1 MRAAWIWPSG
11 RESIARLREQV
22 QLIFGIS
29 LVSRLV
35 CLDGVV
41 SNCGQIDDDFV
52 FPRQHYIVRQLWSKN
67 HRLLVLILF
76 AIVVEN
82 DIRNVDSRK
91 TPIETDPGITPPFER
106 RKQIDADHNEY
117 ASDDQYGA

>member
-1 MRAAWIWPSG
+1 MSEPTHPLTPVASRSGAVLAGLSFALLAA
-11 RESIARLREQV
+11 ATA
-22 QLIFGIS
+22 F
-29 LVSRLV
+29 
-35 CLDGVV
+35 
-41 SNCGQIDDDFV
+41 
-52 FPRQHYIVRQLWSKN
+52 
-67 HRLLVLILF
+67 LILF

-91 TPIETDPGITPPFER
+91 TPIETDLGITPPFER